1 MSRNFL
7 KRGSSFGRAL
17 VRISAT
23 STAVPTSEVNGDE
36 QAEVALTHELLP
48 QLPVACAC
56 RHASVA
62 YIEPHSLIVSEKRH
76 GLIDASPHKCEN
88 ALDEFEIREHK
99 CNADELSL
107 TEITD
112 LCSS

>member
-1 MSRNFL
+1 MSR
-7 KRGSSFGRAL
+7 
-17 VRISAT
+17 
-23 STAVPTSEVNGDE
+23 

-88 ALDEFEIREHK
+88 ALYEFEIREHK